1 MQTLSQGNFIIH
13 QTEKVVNIYMKNFIK
28 IIEILQIFL
37 FFRLKYTKISAIIIV
52 QTNLLI
58 YINYFNSLR
67 KGGKYVRS

>member
-37 FFRLKYTKISAIIIV
+37 FFRLKYTKISAIIDSADKFID
-52 QTNLLI
+52 LHKS
-58 YINYFNSLR
+58 F
-67 KGGKYVRS
+67 